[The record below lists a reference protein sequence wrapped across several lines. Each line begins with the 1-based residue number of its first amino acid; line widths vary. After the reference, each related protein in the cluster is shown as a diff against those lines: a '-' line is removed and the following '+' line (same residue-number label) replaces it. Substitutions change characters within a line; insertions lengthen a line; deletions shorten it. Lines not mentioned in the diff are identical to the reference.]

1 MAFFRDWLQDDL
13 MKINTEDDSYPVWV
27 PFSVKVTLQE
37 DGNLKIEEFPDDEPI
52 QDNTGTV
59 PVQGGHKLWKT
70 GKMVK
75 KKIPAGKNQG
85 ILNRR

>member
-1 MAFFRDWLQDDL
+1 MLVFSRGGSYVAFFRDWLQDDL

-52 QDNTGTV
+52 QDNAGTV
-59 PVQGGHKLWKT
+59 KVLKCQMLKSL
-70 GKMVK
+70 
-75 KKIPAGKNQG
+75 
-85 ILNRR
+85 